1 MIDKTLDLRA
11 QETPAALFRY
21 AGRIALVVFGL
32 AVFALGIVL
41 TLQSGLGLGPWDIL
55 HQGLSRRLPITFG
68 QANEGAGALVI
79 LAGLALG
86 VRPGLATLLNMVLIG
101 FFVDR
106 ILDTR
111 LVPFVVPSGPL
122 AQVVMDLV
130 GVAVVGLGSGL
141 YLRGGLGAGP
151 RDGLML
157 GLHARFGGR
166 LAVARTA
173 IEIGVGVVGV
183 LLGGTLG
190 IGALIFAVGIGPAVE
205 VSLRLCGVPTHEKR
219 RRRDAD
225 GLLE

>member
-1 MIDKTLDLRA
+1 MIDRPLELRA
-11 QETPAALFRY
+11 LRTLAAALRY
-21 AGRIALVVFGL
+21 AGRTGLVVCGL

-79 LAGLALG
+79 LIGLVLG
-86 VRPGLATLLNMVLIG
+86 VRPGVATLLNMVLIG

-106 ILDTR
+106 ILDAH
-111 LVPFVVPSGPL
+111 LIPSAVPSGSV
-122 AQVVMDLV
+122 AQVSMDLV
-130 GVAVVGLGSGL
+130 GVAAVGLGSGL

-157 GLHARFGGR
+157 GLHAHFGGS
-166 LAVARTA
+166 LALTRTL
-173 IEIGVGVVGV
+173 IEISVGVVGF

-190 IGALIFAVGIGPAVE
+190 VGALIFAVGIGPAVE
-205 VSLRLCGVPTHEKR
+205 VSLRLCGVPVREKS
-219 RRRDAD
+219 RRRDAAKS
-225 GLLE
+225 LV